1 MASAYLEIDRKNT
14 DSNVFIHENIKF
26 QTTRFTWKV
35 KFNTALD
42 PRTVNNTT
50 MFVTNLSQ
58 QPIHTNIVYNSE
70 ENIIEITPTDDYNAN
85 EPYIL
90 NITKNV
96 KSVAGKRLKNAIQI
110 QFKVK

>member
-1 MASAYLEIDRKNT
+1 MSSDYLDIDRKNT
-14 DSNVFIHENIKF
+14 DSNVFIHENMKYESKK
-26 QTTRFTWKV
+26 FTWQV
-35 KFNTALD
+35 RFNTALD

-50 MFVTNLSQ
+50 MYVTTLNQ
-58 QPIHTNIVYNSE
+58 NPIRTSIIYNSVD
-70 ENIIEITPTDDYNAN
+70 NIIEITPLEEYNAN

-96 KSVAGKRLKNAIQI
+96 KSVAGKHLKNTIQI

>member
-1 MASAYLEIDRKNT
+1 MSSSYLEIDRKNT
-14 DSNVFIHENIKF
+14 DSNVFIHENIKY

-42 PRTVNNTT
+42 PRTVNTTT
-50 MFVTNLSQ
+50 MFVTTLNQ
-58 QPIHTNIVYNSE
+58 TPVNTNIIYNSI
-70 ENIIEITPTDDYNAN
+70 ENVIEITPTDEYNSN
-85 EPYIL
+85 EAYIL

-96 KSVAGKRLKNAIQI
+96 RSVAGKHLKHPVQI